1 MPAKKTPS
9 QETAKPAKK
18 GRGAPGGKRHKRNY
32 ETFTKYIYIS
42 LKQVHP
48 DISISKKTM
57 KIMNSFIS
65 DILEIITSEAIK
77 LVRFNKKRTLTSYD
91 I

>member
-1 MPAKKTPS
+1 MSTTKNST
-9 QETAKPAKK
+9 QETDKPRKRQSIKA
-18 GRGAPGGKRHKRNY
+18 GGKRHKRNY

-48 DISISKKTM
+48 EISISKKTM

-65 DILEIITSEAIK
+65 DILEIIASEAIK

>member
-1 MPAKKTPS
+1 MKIEKTSS
-9 QETAKPAKK
+9 QETDKPRKSQSTKA
-18 GRGAPGGKRHKRNY
+18 GGKRHKRNY

-42 LKQVHP
+42 LKGIHP
-48 DISISKKTM
+48 EISISKKTM